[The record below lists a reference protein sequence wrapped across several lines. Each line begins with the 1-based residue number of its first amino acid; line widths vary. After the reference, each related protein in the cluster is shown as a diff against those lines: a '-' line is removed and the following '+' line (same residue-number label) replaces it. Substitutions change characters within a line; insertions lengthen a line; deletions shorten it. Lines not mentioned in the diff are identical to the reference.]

1 MNTAPRKVTGT
12 VILTITYGFVGYW
25 GEGFVNSTA
34 DSTWKFDFEDQDI
47 VEVIQQL
54 RKQLIDNLDKS
65 LKSEQAKQRFGIY
78 AQRIFDLYHVISESQ
93 MFIFSQQGM

>member
-1 MNTAPRKVTGT
+1 MSTAPRVVTGT
-12 VILTITYGFVGYW
+12 IVLTITYGFVGYW

-34 DSTWKFDFEDQDI
+34 DSTWQFDFKDQNI
-47 VEVIQQL
+47 IEVVEQL
-54 RKQLIDNLDKS
+54 RKELINKLDAS

-93 MFIFSQQGM
+93 MFIPS